1 MKIDKVGL
9 DLFGFDLNILPR
21 KLKIS
26 AEKMINIFFF
36 LHFCSEE
43 NYEKIVP
50 KENRNHSSGAAAE
63 RSEATSIEHGRV
75 AVYKTLRKV
84 KHQLGRQHTTYPIPM
99 HMLYMPDADGN
110 STSRHCSE
118 APEGSIADS

>member
-26 AEKMINIFFF
+26 AEKMINNFFF
-36 LHFCSEE
+36 LHFFSEE

-75 AVYKTLRKV
+75 AVYKTLREV
-84 KHQLGRQHTTYPIPM
+84 KHQLGRQQKLPHTNAYAVYAWCRWELFVKI
-99 HMLYMPDADGN
+99 L
-110 STSRHCSE
+110 
-118 APEGSIADS
+118 